1 MLHWLKS
8 LMKMDP
14 ITGAVPPDYLVPSR
28 HVQFGKDNLDAQK
41 ESVIAGHNAGFH
53 GTQQGYYQAGPV
65 PDLPIANIEF
75 CKDNIVVPE
84 VIHKVISLN
93 KPIIKELSF
102 HLSEKLVNEISD
114 FNSNTEG
121 NIKFRQVRA
130 KDLVFNLF
138 RSEINRQKRKN
149 CSLDRVQ

>member
-1 MLHWLKS
+1 
-8 LMKMDP
+8 MDP
-14 ITGAVPPDYLVPSR
+14 ITGAVPPENLVLDR

-41 ESVIAGHNAGFH
+41 ESAIAGHNAGFH
-53 GTQQGYYQAGPV
+53 GTQQGYYQAGPA

-102 HLSEKLVNEISD
+102 HLSEKQVKEIFD